1 MIQETVE
8 EQERALF
15 WHRRKQLLD
24 KPRLLM
30 RETDELLYW
39 LEECLVQNVRLVPG
53 WLMPRVVHVLTH
65 TDRELRDELGRERRP
80 ATVMEILFRAQEVL
94 MGELVRARKRPAQII
109 PLFPSSR

>member
-1 MIQETVE
+1 VIQQTVE

-15 WHRRKQLLD
+15 WHRRKQLQE
-24 KPRLLM
+24 KPRGLM

-53 WLMPRVVHVLTH
+53 WLMPRVHHVLTH

-80 ATVMEILFRAQEVL
+80 EAVMELLFRAQEVL
-94 MGELVRARKRPAQII
+94 MDELVRARNRRAEII
-109 PLFPSSR
+109 PLFRAAR